1 MNGIEALTLDGGMR
15 SWSLAW
21 NTAQTTISDCQV
33 VQVRRTGKG
42 CLSYTVE
49 SQSEAIVIDPS
60 VDPEVYVR
68 LLSERGWRLVAVADS
83 HIHADHLSRSR
94 QLAHLE
100 GAALLLPTQNRAQYP
115 FRPVADGDRIVFG
128 STALVAMRTPGHT
141 ACSTTPPRSLATHC
155 FSTASAGPTSTE
167 VPARS
172 GRRARVSFICRSAV
186 SSSCPRRLR
195 CFPAMSR
202 RQYRSMAGC
211 WGRRSG
217 QSGIPWRS
225 RGSRKRHSCR
235 PFWRGSPQIR
245 PTTHASSSSTS
256 EVNFQAIPA
265 SWRREPTAAP
275 SLEAGRRMKAS
286 RAIRLGL
293 RANWQQFALL
303 VAINAFVGGVVGVE
317 RSTLAPLAESDFH
330 LASSAAILSFLISF
344 GLVKAASNFI
354 AGGLADRFGRRTV
367 LLVGWMAALPV
378 PLLII
383 PAPSWGWVVFANV
396 LLGLNQG
403 LAWSTTVNMKIDLVG
418 PRRRGFALGL
428 NEASGYLAVSAA
440 AAVAGFLAANYGIR
454 PGPYLLA
461 EGFAACGLLLS
472 LFARDTSPQVEL
484 ESVGAMGTESLGKLA
499 AEVSFRDRTMSS
511 ACQAGLINNLN
522 DGMAWALLPLFF
534 AAHGLGLREIGLLAS
549 IYPAIWG
556 AGQLGTGWISD
567 YVGRKSL
574 VVAGML
580 LQSLALAGFVIMP
593 GFTWWVADSV
603 LLGAGTALV
612 YPTLLAVVSDAARVP
627 DRATAIG
634 IYRFWRDS
642 GYPAGAI
649 IAGVIADAAGFPAA
663 IITVAG
669 LTGLSGLVVAVR
681 MRETLPRAA
690 PLL

>member
-1 MNGIEALTLDGGMR
+1 
-15 SWSLAW
+15 
-21 NTAQTTISDCQV
+21 
-33 VQVRRTGKG
+33 
-42 CLSYTVE
+42 
-49 SQSEAIVIDPS
+49 
-60 VDPEVYVR
+60 
-68 LLSERGWRLVAVADS
+68 
-83 HIHADHLSRSR
+83 
-94 QLAHLE
+94 
-100 GAALLLPTQNRAQYP
+100 
-115 FRPVADGDRIVFG
+115 
-128 STALVAMRTPGHT
+128 
-141 ACSTTPPRSLATHC
+141 
-155 FSTASAGPTSTE
+155 
-167 VPARS
+167 
-172 GRRARVSFICRSAV
+172 
-186 SSSCPRRLR
+186 
-195 CFPAMSR
+195 
-202 RQYRSMAGC
+202 
-211 WGRRSG
+211 
-217 QSGIPWRS
+217 
-225 RGSRKRHSCR
+225 
-235 PFWRGSPQIR
+235 
-245 PTTHASSSSTS
+245 
-256 EVNFQAIPA
+256 
-265 SWRREPTAAP
+265 
-275 SLEAGRRMKAS
+275 MKES
-286 RAIRLGL
+286 RAIGLGL

-317 RSTLAPLAESDFH
+317 RSTLAPLAENDFH

-383 PAPSWGWVVFANV
+383 LAPSWDWVVFANV

-428 NEASGYLAVSAA
+428 NEASGYLAVSVA

-461 EGFAACGLLLS
+461 EGLAACGLLLS

-484 ESVGAMGTESLGKLA
+484 ESAGAMGTESLGKLA

-511 ACQAGLINNLN
+511 ACQAGLVNNLN

-534 AAHGLGLREIGLLAS
+534 AARGLGLREIGLLAS
-549 IYPAIWG
+549 IYPAVWG

-580 LQSLALAGFVIMP
+580 LQSLAIAGFVIMP
-593 GFTWWVADSV
+593 GFTWWVAESV
-603 LLGAGTALV
+603 LLGVGTALV

-627 DRATAIG
+627 ERATAVG

-642 GYPAGAI
+642 GYAAGAI

-663 IITVAG
+663 IITVAC

>member
-1 MNGIEALTLDGGMR
+1 
-15 SWSLAW
+15 
-21 NTAQTTISDCQV
+21 
-33 VQVRRTGKG
+33 
-42 CLSYTVE
+42 
-49 SQSEAIVIDPS
+49 
-60 VDPEVYVR
+60 
-68 LLSERGWRLVAVADS
+68 
-83 HIHADHLSRSR
+83 
-94 QLAHLE
+94 
-100 GAALLLPTQNRAQYP
+100 
-115 FRPVADGDRIVFG
+115 
-128 STALVAMRTPGHT
+128 
-141 ACSTTPPRSLATHC
+141 
-155 FSTASAGPTSTE
+155 
-167 VPARS
+167 
-172 GRRARVSFICRSAV
+172 
-186 SSSCPRRLR
+186 
-195 CFPAMSR
+195 
-202 RQYRSMAGC
+202 
-211 WGRRSG
+211 
-217 QSGIPWRS
+217 
-225 RGSRKRHSCR
+225 
-235 PFWRGSPQIR
+235 
-245 PTTHASSSSTS
+245 
-256 EVNFQAIPA
+256 
-265 SWRREPTAAP
+265 
-275 SLEAGRRMKAS
+275 MKAS
-286 RAIRLGL
+286 QAIRLGL

-317 RSTLAPLAESDFH
+317 RSTLAPLAENDFH

-354 AGGLADRFGRRTV
+354 AGGLADRLGRRTV
-367 LLVGWMAALPV
+367 LLVGWIAALPV
-378 PLLII
+378 PFLII
-383 PAPSWGWVVFANV
+383 LAPSWGWVVFANV

-428 NEASGYLAVSAA
+428 NEASGYLAVSMA

-461 EGFAACGLLLS
+461 EGLAACGLLLS

-484 ESVGAMGTESLGKLA
+484 ESAGAMGTESLGKLA

-534 AAHGLGLREIGLLAS
+534 AARGLGLREIGLLAS

-567 YVGRKSL
+567 YIGRKYL

-580 LQSLALAGFVIMP
+580 LQSLAIAGLVILP
-593 GFTWWVADSV
+593 GFTWWIAESA

-627 DRATAIG
+627 ERATAVG

-642 GYPAGAI
+642 GYAAGAI
-649 IAGVIADAAGFPAA
+649 IAGVIADVAGFPAA
-663 IITVAG
+663 IITVAC
-669 LTGLSGLVVAVR
+669 LTALSGLVVAVR